1 MPRLYIAGPL
11 FNTHERWYLEQI
23 ASALET
29 VGYTTYLPHRD
40 AGIIDTNQPLDR
52 VRLFRADLAG
62 LNRCD
67 ACVALLTGA
76 DHDSGTCGELGYM
89 FAKGKLCIG
98 ISDDFRWMNNL
109 IWGLCGEG
117 EQLVKSI
124 DELIPLVERL
134 IPLEKAD

>member
-29 VGYTTYLPHRD
+29 AGYTTYLPHRD

-52 VRLFRADLAG
+52 VRLFRADLTG
-62 LNRCD
+62 LNQCD

-89 FAKGKLCIG
+89 FAKGKLCVG

-124 DELIPLVERL
+124 DELIPLVTQL
-134 IPLEKAD
+134 IPLEKVD

>member
-1 MPRLYIAGPL
+1 MPTLYVAGPL

-29 VGYTTYLPHRD
+29 AGYATYLPHRD
-40 AGIIDTNQPLDR
+40 AGLVDKDKPLNR
-52 VRLFRADLAG
+52 RRIFRADLEA
-62 LNRCD
+62 LDSCD

-117 EQLVKSI
+117 ERLVKSI
-124 DELIPLVERL
+124 DELLPFVKRL

>member
-1 MPRLYIAGPL
+1 
-11 FNTHERWYLEQI
+11 
-23 ASALET
+23 
-29 VGYTTYLPHRD
+29 
-40 AGIIDTNQPLDR
+40 
-52 VRLFRADLAG
+52 
-62 LNRCD
+62 
-67 ACVALLTGA
+67 
-76 DHDSGTCGELGYM
+76 M